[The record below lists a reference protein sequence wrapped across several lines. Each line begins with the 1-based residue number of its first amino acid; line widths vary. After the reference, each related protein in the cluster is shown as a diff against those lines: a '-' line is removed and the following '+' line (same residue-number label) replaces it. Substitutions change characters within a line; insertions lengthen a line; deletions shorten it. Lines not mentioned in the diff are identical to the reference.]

1 MRNSLARTCRKL
13 ALPLLAF
20 LLAICSAGTSHA
32 QLAKWECP
40 EISPIDGKTKIFSKN
55 VLHLGEYEEGGY
67 WDFFEDAYVE
77 EVYFVTIDFETNSY
91 RGARLECRYGISAE
105 GPLVNYYVPIDGLL
119 LRCEWFYMRLP
130 TGGFGG
136 GRYWCTSRPGG

>member
-1 MRNSLARTCRKL
+1 
-13 ALPLLAF
+13 
-20 LLAICSAGTSHA
+20 
-32 QLAKWECP
+32 
-40 EISPIDGKTKIFSKN
+40 
-55 VLHLGEYEEGGY
+55 
-67 WDFFEDAYVE
+67 
-77 EVYFVTIDFETNSY
+77 
-91 RGARLECRYGISAE
+91 LECRYGISAE